1 MNCIRSEPERVVAA
15 APAVPSVR
23 SGPREY
29 LWFKATVFALL
40 AWNTA
45 VFLATGT
52 LSEAI
57 DATAWLVLLALFGL
71 ETGWGDRFG
80 ESSATAIH
88 GVRFAAAV
96 AVGAAAIGY
105 VREREWLDAI
115 NSGLWIAV
123 VVLLEIEVRC
133 TGAVARR
140 RAWFAA
146 VAATLY
152 SGLGALIP
160 AWLWRGEWF
169 DAYDAALWLIAFAAI
184 EMDVLRISRRVR
196 YAKSGAPEPGHR

>member
-1 MNCIRSEPERVVAA
+1 MNRIRSEPERAVAA
-15 APAVPSVR
+15 APAVPSVS
-23 SGPREY
+23 SGSPEY
-29 LWFKATVFALL
+29 LWLKATVFALL

-45 VFLATGT
+45 VFLAAGT
-52 LSEAI
+52 LSEAL
-57 DATAWLVLLALFGL
+57 DATAWLVLLALFEL

-80 ESSATAIH
+80 DSSATAIH
-88 GVRFAAAV
+88 GVRFAAAA

-105 VREREWLDAI
+105 VRESEWLDAI

-133 TGAVARR
+133 IGAVARR

-152 SGLGALIP
+152 AALGALVP
-160 AWLWRGEWF
+160 VWLWRGEWF

-184 EMDVLRISRRVR
+184 EMDVLRVSRRAR
-196 YAKSGAPEPGHR
+196 YAGSGAPEPGHR